1 LPKGWK
7 NFKIGELSDQ
17 VNGKAFKPTDWSTSG
32 VPIIRIQNLNNHKA
46 DFNYSTKEIEEKYY
60 VKNGDLLFAWS
71 GTPGT
76 SFGAHIW
83 ERGFAYLNQHIFNIK
98 ITSDKIDKRFYYYAF
113 KIAVEKFINQAQ
125 GTAGLAHITKGKFE
139 NTEIPVPSIP
149 EQQRIVAKLDAVFG
163 HLDRVR
169 EKLDRIPKLLINFRQ
184 QVLTQAVT
192 GELTREWRERM
203 GSMNFDG
210 PIPIPSSWNFE
221 VLNDLSESLKYGSS
235 SKSLENGE
243 VPVLRM
249 GNIQNGE
256 IDWTDLKF
264 SSDKNEI
271 KKYRLVP
278 GNLLFNRTNSPELV
292 GKTAIYRGEKEAI
305 FAGYLIQ
312 IIPKNSIDPE
322 YLNFVL
328 NSNYARKWCW
338 EFKSDGV
345 SQSNINATKLGEF
358 LVPTP
363 SLEEQVEI
371 VRVLQALFEV
381 SKKIESQYQSLKAK
395 IDQMPQAILAKA
407 FRGELVGQEVKEYVR
422 EVEELGMVAKGGI
435 IFYDKL

>member
-1 LPKGWK
+1 MNEEKLPKGWK

-46 DFNYSTKEIEEKYY
+46 DFNYSTKEIEEKYH

-139 NTEIPVPSIP
+139 NTEIPVPPIP
-149 EQQRIVAKLDAVFG
+149 EQQRIVARLDAVFG

-169 EKLDRIPKLLINFRQ
+169 EKLDRIPELLKNFRQ

-192 GELTREWRERM
+192 GELTRDGDTMPEWVELNSLVENSFYGPRFSKDSYTPDGIPTVRTTDMTEKGELIVTNETPRVKVEEKKLESFRVKKGDLLITRT
-203 GSMNFDG
+203 GSIGKMAIYNG
-210 PIPIPSSWNFE
+210 VEPVIPSAYLIRFRFNQKVITRFVFYCLTSPYGQK
-221 VLNDLSESLKYGSS
+221 VMGLNS
-235 SKSLENGE
+235 
-243 VPVLRM
+243 
-249 GNIQNGE
+249 
-256 IDWTDLKF
+256 
-264 SSDKNEI
+264 
-271 KKYRLVP
+271 
-278 GNLLFNRTNSPELV
+278 
-292 GKTAIYRGEKEAI
+292 TAITQPNLNAEKIKSIKIPLYNLESQKEI
-305 FAGYLIQ
+305 LKKIDEMFLFA
-312 IIPKNSIDPE
+312 D
-322 YLNFVL
+322 
-328 NSNYARKWCW
+328 
-338 EFKSDGV
+338 
-345 SQSNINATKLGEF
+345 
-358 LVPTP
+358 
-363 SLEEQVEI
+363 
-371 VRVLQALFEV
+371 
-381 SKKIESQYQSLKAK
+381 KIESQYQSLKAK

-407 FRGELVGQEVKEYVR
+407 FRGELVAQEVKEYVR
-422 EVEELGMVAKGGI
+422 EIGELGMVAEGNIELKN
-435 IFYDKL
+435 